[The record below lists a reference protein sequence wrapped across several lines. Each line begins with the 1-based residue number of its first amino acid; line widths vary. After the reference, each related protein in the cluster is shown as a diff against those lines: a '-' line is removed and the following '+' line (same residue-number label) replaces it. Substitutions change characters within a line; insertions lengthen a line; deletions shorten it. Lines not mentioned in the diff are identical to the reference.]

1 MGADA
6 RRANGRDSAP
16 LLSRPREGATM
27 TAKGKPKG
35 QSVTESEILER
46 LAHARPPAWDTLGG
60 RVIACEKAFDRVTM
74 QWVAEPRH
82 CHSVVGH
89 PRGGIVQGGF
99 VTGWLDAAMASA
111 CVVRGAF
118 SVAVP
123 SLEIKVSF
131 LLAAH
136 PGIYRSYGWIT
147 RWGRSIAFLEG
158 ELRDEEGELIARAS
172 STAALR
178 HLKKA

>member
-1 MGADA
+1 M
-6 RRANGRDSAP
+6 
-16 LLSRPREGATM
+16 
-27 TAKGKPKG
+27 
-35 QSVTESEILER
+35 SVTEAEVLER
-46 LAHARPPAWDTLGG
+46 FSRVRPPVLETFGG
-60 RVIACEKAFDRVTM
+60 GVVAYDRALDRITMEWKAER
-74 QWVAEPRH
+74 RH
-82 CHSVVGH
+82 CHSVEDH
-89 PRGGIVQGGF
+89 PRGGIVQGG
-99 VTGWLDAAMASA
+99 VITGWLDSAMAHA
-111 CVVRGAF
+111 CVARALF
-118 SVAVP
+118 TVAVP